1 MPISLSR
8 SALIVCALTVVAA
21 TDAAAQTR
29 PQPAPRPTAAAK
41 RTGPPRFHVTI
52 GGGAQVTTTEFDDTF
67 TFQLHQETG
76 SSRVDYPIESGFLF
90 DIGGGVRLTRQ
101 FGVGVAV
108 SHFAASGT
116 VAASSSLPHPF
127 FFQQPRE
134 ISGEDDGVERT
145 ETGVHIQAQYLLP
158 LRGKL
163 QVMLMG
169 GPSILQ
175 VNQDIVN
182 EVNYR
187 EEYPFDTA
195 TFVDV
200 DTERAKSSATGFHVG
215 ADVRWMFSRQVG
227 AGVLLRFT
235 RATVELDAPGNRT
248 IEVDAGGAHVA
259 AGLRIVF

>member
-1 MPISLSR
+1 MRIYLSR
-8 SALIVCALTVVAA
+8 SALIVCALSFVAA
-21 TDAAAQTR
+21 AEAVAQTR
-29 PQPAPRPTAAAK
+29 PTPAPRPTAAA
-41 RTGPPRFHVTI
+41 RRAGPPRFHVTI
-52 GGGAQVTTTEFDDTF
+52 GGGSQLTTTEFDDSF

-76 SSRVDYPIESGFLF
+76 SSRVTYPIETGFLF
-90 DIGGGVRLTRQ
+90 DVGGGVRLTRQ
-101 FGVGVAV
+101 LGVGVAV

-116 VAASSSLPHPF
+116 VAASSTLPHPF

-145 ETGVHIQAQYLLP
+145 ETGVHIQAQYMLP

-175 VNQDIVN
+175 VNQDIVTD
-182 EVNYR
+182 VNYR
-187 EEYPFDTA
+187 EQYPFDTA
-195 TFVDV
+195 TFLDV
-200 DTERAKSSATGFHVG
+200 DAERATGSAVGFHAG
-215 ADVRWMFSRQVG
+215 ADIRWMFARQVG

-235 RATVELDAPGNRT
+235 RASVELDAPDSRT
-248 IEVDAGGAHVA
+248 LKVDAGGAHVA